1 MIALG
6 LEMENFILQ
15 EKLSKISH
23 RIYTAIYTYV
33 CNMFYKNMYV
43 LKSDAKEENFTWKIF
58 LKLWKIMH
66 FSLSCTFVLI
76 LLRNVV
82 KQFLTV
88 WDVGSEY
95 SKKDIKYASS
105 ASRDTWNGQMTL
117 KAVCILS
124 IKIVY
129 LTNTHYFKW
138 WLES

>member
-88 WDVGSEY
+88 
-95 SKKDIKYASS
+95 
-105 ASRDTWNGQMTL
+105 
-117 KAVCILS
+117 
-124 IKIVY
+124 
-129 LTNTHYFKW
+129 
-138 WLES
+138 